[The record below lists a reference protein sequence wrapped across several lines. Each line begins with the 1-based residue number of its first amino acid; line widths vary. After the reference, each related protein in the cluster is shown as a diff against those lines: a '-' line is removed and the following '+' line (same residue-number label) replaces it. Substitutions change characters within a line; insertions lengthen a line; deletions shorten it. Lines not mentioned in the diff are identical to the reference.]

1 MEIFLEKFKLIHILV
16 RLKYFQKTDFET
28 RLQLG
33 IIGNLGFPKGYL
45 SRLSI
50 ISNILSMAFAFND
63 LCAAQ
68 MFTKQ
73 ASMTSSATQQ
83 TGGGR
88 TKRLDAEL
96 CFTSKWL
103 NLLMLK
109 TSFVVNGL
117 QASDRSD
124 PDGIRGTT
132 TS

>member
-16 RLKYFQKTDFET
+16 RLKYFQKTAFET
-28 RLQLG
+28 HLQLG

-68 MFTKQ
+68 MYTQVTKQ

-83 TGGGR
+83 TGG
-88 TKRLDAEL
+88 K
-96 CFTSKWL
+96 
-103 NLLMLK
+103 NK
-109 TSFVVNGL
+109 TTFWMQNCVLHPSGL
-117 QASDRSD
+117 
-124 PDGIRGTT
+124 TC
-132 TS
+132 